1 MKYLSGA
8 MRQVRGGEMQKYI
21 DLFRQKYKGVKS
33 LEEIISK
40 SELKYQTQKLKGEE
54 RRKGRKNA
62 KTD

>member
-1 MKYLSGA
+1 MP
-8 MRQVRGGEMQKYI
+8 KYI

-40 SELKYQTQKLKGEE
+40 SEHELKYQTQKLKGEE
-54 RRKGRKNA
+54 RKKRRKVKNA

>member
-1 MKYLSGA
+1 
-8 MRQVRGGEMQKYI
+8 MQKYI
-21 DLFRQKYKGVKS
+21 ELFRQKYKRVKS

-40 SELKYQTQKLKGEE
+40 SEHELKYQTQKLKGEE